1 VTFSHDTTYMVL
13 GHNVE
18 PYLTI
23 YKIGPAPQRVYLPSV
38 TR

>member
-1 VTFSHDTTYMVL
+1 MTFSHDTTYMVL